1 MSNITYIPVPEQFK
15 VKLDGK
21 LVGVIKKSGGDDG
34 YGWRYFPKGSKVGG
48 KPFTTLSDCKRSIE
62 G

>member
-1 MSNITYIPVPEQFK
+1 MSNITYVPVPEQFK

-21 LVGVIKKSGGDDG
+21 LVGVIKKSGDDRG
-34 YGWRYFPKGSKVGG
+34 YGWRYFPKGDKVGG
-48 KPFTTLSDCKRSIE
+48 EVFASVIACKRSIE